1 MRGQRVAHGAAV
13 LAVSGEGVV
22 ERVRLG
28 AGRARGRHARAEAA
42 QRRQNQ
48 QRADRKRAGA
58 VDDRLLDLAEVK
70 YPQFARAVSAPGQP
84 VDDDT
89 QPVKQQQRARHAERE
104 RARHVA
110 QAAPRVPAD
119 GRRIRTGEQRRAQ
132 HERRG
137 VNGGGTLLFRALG
150 RLCEQRADLLTH
162 DLPAEDERGQQL
174 DRQKAHGRPDNGGQG
189 QREPVPHDAEPDEP
203 RRDEADDLRDQHR
216 RRQADGQRDETRA
229 QILRQQHAKELAPLH
244 AQHEVHAEFVPPPR
258 ELKAV
263 GIVHEEKQNEQRQP
277 IQHRDERQQPVYGAA
292 LHALEEHH
300 HVLMRQGEDD
310 VKRDDRD
317 EQGCEK
323 QPVFP
328 AAAAAVARNK
338 FREHWHCPL
347 PAAPSRPGCARKMP
361 AASRPARRAAA
372 RERARRP
379 E

>member
-58 VDDRLLDLAEVK
+58 VDDRFLDLAEVK

-104 RARHVA
+104 RERHVA
-110 QAAPRVPAD
+110 HIAPCASAD
-119 GRRIRTGEQRRAQ
+119 GERVGGGEQRDAQ
-132 HERRG
+132 HERRS
-137 VNGGGTLLFRALG
+137 VDGGGTLLFRALR
-150 RLCEQRADLLTH
+150 RLCEQRANLLAH

-174 DRQKAHGRPDNGGQG
+174 DQKKAHGRPPDGGQG
-189 QREPVPHDAEPDEP
+189 EREPVPHDAEPDEP
-203 RRDEADDLRDQHR
+203 RRDEADDLRNEQR
-216 RRQADGQRDETRA
+216 RRQANGQRDEAGA
-229 QILRQQHAKELAPLH
+229 QILRQQHAEELAPLH
-244 AQHEVHAEFVPPPR
+244 AQHEVHAEFVPPPC

-263 GIVHEEKQNEQRQP
+263 GVVHEKEQNEQRQGV
-277 IQHRDERQQPVYGAA
+277 QHRDERQQPVYGAA

-347 PAAPSRPGCARKMP
+347 PAAP
-361 AASRPARRAAA
+361 
-372 RERARRP
+372 
-379 E
+379 